1 MYLNENKMP
10 KTADDT
16 KRHYAS
22 VEPVRKYS
30 SEQVRFG
37 SPTKNKVYVLKRAH
51 CDFDTFLSKKD

>member
-1 MYLNENKMP
+1 MP